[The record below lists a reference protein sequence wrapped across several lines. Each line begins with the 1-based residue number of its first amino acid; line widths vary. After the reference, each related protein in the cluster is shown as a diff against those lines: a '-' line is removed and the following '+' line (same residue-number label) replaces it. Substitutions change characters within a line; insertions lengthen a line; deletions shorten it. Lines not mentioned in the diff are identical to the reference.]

1 MSNYNS
7 LKATI
12 DANIK
17 QNGNQEITGQILN
30 SVLNQMVNILGTG
43 YQFAG
48 VATIDTNPGTPDA
61 KVFYIAN
68 GKGTYEK
75 FGGINVTEDDVVVL
89 YYDTAWHK
97 VSTGIA
103 SQAKLSELKSDTK
116 YVLDNITIGAVASMA
131 RKLYTNDVTAT
142 YATDFTRV
150 GYYKKDGT
158 FVSDSNYRTSA
169 RFQLPRGGYLFEF
182 YTETQI
188 IGCIRIS
195 DADDNTVRM
204 LTQDGLNCIAGGIN
218 RFLFLY
224 SSLDKN
230 LYLEISRFVGASEYP
245 KIYTAM
251 DGTLTTKEYVDGQ
264 LSESLN
270 GLMMQRIILTH
281 DKIVNSEFYDG
292 YYWSSYN
299 ERTALDSYTC
309 GKVDLTSLRGRYII
323 LNPGFVTTAY
333 IPGYSYIQKQD
344 GTILALSKIPATQ
357 FERVP
362 IIKTFNN
369 DKCILLYVD
378 SSYSTLIWSK
388 DKNRMPEF
396 AVISGVTPSV
406 AAELATQSSSISDLS
421 SSISDLSLLIN
432 SVDNRTYFIES
443 SEQIDFPESNNG
455 KYIES
460 NGNIHEAI
468 STTGEYRLSDSIL
481 VNVGDKFIIHAGS
494 YNSAILA
501 LYSSTNQLLD
511 IIFRS
516 TSQNEYYDNVYEVK
530 NPNAHHIVFGYQR
543 RIWGA
548 SKFNYATTT
557 PLNEVVAQLKTQ
569 IESSESTLSGKTI
582 FLFGDSISSSDYTWY
597 VEYLQKYTGARVLN
611 QGASGRNA
619 AYQASNEYFTR
630 LANNPADVV
639 VALVGGNDSG
649 ASGTIGTFGSN
660 TALAQMGE
668 SVVTETDIADDYN
681 GTKYIQAVSHIIR
694 KWRATYWNFRLAA
707 GLTANIL
714 DTQNNNAVVYPT
726 TGTAT
731 EQQCIDYAA
740 TQGWTLGYGQR
751 YVMMTTE
758 TDAAKRTKLMAVKQ
772 PKLYFCTTLPQKR
785 YNDESPWSNPE
796 NWERKRLAI
805 IECCQKYG
813 INCIDLAKDFA
824 IDWSKEPYWPG
835 QGYTGTSKT
844 DNQGIYTMDG
854 LHPNEFGYEWIARI
868 VSKVIK

>member
-1 MSNYNS
+1 MAQIIERIVRSKYPPRDTRVLWLDTKKDL
-7 LKATI
+7 LKAFTSNGWTKVS
-12 DANIK
+12 ANTAI
-17 QNGNQEITGQILN
+17 NTLRNA
-30 SVLNQMVNILGTG
+30 G
-43 YQFAG
+43 YLFAG
-48 VATIDTNPGTPDA
+48 IATIDTNPETPDA

-68 GKGTYEK
+68 GKGTYTN
-75 FGGINVTEDDVVVL
+75 FGELDVTDDEVVFL
-89 YYDTAWHK
+89 IWDSSWHK

-103 SQAKLSELKSDTK
+103 SHEKLTELE
-116 YVLDNITIGAVASMA
+116 
-131 RKLYTNDVTAT
+131 
-142 YATDFTRV
+142 
-150 GYYKKDGT
+150 
-158 FVSDSNYRTSA
+158 SN
-169 RFQLPRGGYLFEF
+169 
-182 YTETQI
+182 
-188 IGCIRIS
+188 
-195 DADDNTVRM
+195 
-204 LTQDGLNCIAGGIN
+204 
-218 RFLFLY
+218 
-224 SSLDKN
+224 
-230 LYLEISRFVGASEYP
+230 
-245 KIYTAM
+245 
-251 DGTLTTKEYVDGQ
+251 
-264 LSESLN
+264 
-270 GLMMQRIILTH
+270 LMIQRIILTH
-281 DKIVNSEFYDG
+281 DKIINSEFYDG

-299 ERTALDSYTC
+299 ERTELHSYTC
-309 GKVDLTSLRGRYII
+309 GKVDLTRLRGRYII
-323 LNPGFVTTAY
+323 LNPGFFTTAY

-344 GTILALSKIPATQ
+344 GTILALSNFPANQ

-378 SSYSTLIWSK
+378 SSYSTLIWSN
-388 DKNRMPEF
+388 DKNNMPEF

-406 AAELATQSSSISDLS
+406 AAELVTQSNSIF
-421 SSISDLSLLIN
+421 DLSLLIN
-432 SVDNRTYFIES
+432 SVNNRTYIVES
-443 SEQIDFPESNNG
+443 GEQIDFPESNNG

-468 STTGEYRLSDSIL
+468 STTVDYRLSDSIL
-481 VNVGDKFIIHAGS
+481 VNVGDKFNIHAGS

-516 TSQNEYYDNVYEVK
+516 TSQAAYYDGVYEVT
-530 NPNAHHIVFGYQR
+530 NPNAHHIIFGYQKSK
-543 RIWGA
+543 WGA
-548 SKFNYATTT
+548 SKFNYVTRT
-557 PLNEVVAQLKTQ
+557 PLNEVVAQLQTQ
-569 IESSESTLSGKTI
+569 IESSGSTLTSKTV

-597 VEYLQKYTGARVLN
+597 VEYLQKYTGATVLN

-649 ASGTIGTFGSN
+649 ESGTIGTFGSN

-694 KWRATYWNFRLAA
+694 KWRATYCNFRLAA

-714 DTQNNNAVVYPT
+714 DTQNDNAVAYPT

-785 YNDESPWSNPE
+785 YNDASVWSNPE

-868 VSKVIK
+868 VSKAIK

>member
-1 MSNYNS
+1 MANWDI
-7 LKATI
+7 LKRAISDVVKT
-12 DANIK
+12 
-17 QNGNQEITGQILN
+17 NGNQEITGQLLQQ
-30 SVLNQMVNILGTG
+30 VLFKIVTNVGANAT
-43 YQFAG
+43 FAG
-48 VATIDTNPGTPDA
+48 IATPTTNPGTPDGP
-61 KVFYIAN
+61 VFYISSKAGEYSNFNNIVIAN
-68 GKGTYEK
+68 DE
-75 FGGINVTEDDVVVL
+75 
-89 YYDTAWHK
+89 
-97 VSTGIA
+97 IA
-103 SQAKLSELKSDTK
+103 ILAYNSQWSKLALPITVKSDTK
-116 YVLDNITIGAVASMA
+116 YVLDNITIGAGANMA

-158 FVSDSNYRTSA
+158 FVSDSNYRTST
-169 RFQLPRGGYLFEF
+169 RFKLPKGGYLFEF

-188 IGCIRIS
+188 IGCVRIS
-195 DADDNTVRM
+195 DASNNTVRM
-204 LTQDGLNCIAGGIN
+204 LTQDGLNYPASGVH
-218 RFLFLY
+218 RYSFLY
-224 SSLDKN
+224 SSLDET
-230 LYLEISRFVGASEYP
+230 LYLEISRFVKASEYP

-251 DGTLTTKEYVDGQ
+251 DGLLITKEYVD
-264 LSESLN
+264 ESLN
-270 GLMMQRIILTH
+270 GLMLQRIMLTH

-299 ERTALDSYTC
+299 VRTANKNYSC
-309 GKVDLTSLRGRYII
+309 GKVDLTRLRGRYII
-323 LNPGFVTTAY
+323 LNPGFY
-333 IPGYSYIQKQD
+333 DNGKYRPYYSYIQKQD
-344 GTILALSKIPATQ
+344 GTILKLGDHTQ
-357 FERVP
+357 FEFAP
-362 IIKTFNN
+362 IIKKFDS

-378 SSYSTLIWSK
+378 SSYSTLIWSH
-388 DKNRMPEF
+388 DNYTIPAEF
-396 AVISGVTPSV
+396 AIISGVTPSV
-406 AAELATQSSSISDLS
+406 AAELATQSNL
-421 SSISDLSLLIN
+421 ISDLSLLIN
-432 SVDNRTYFIES
+432 SVNYNTYIIES
-443 SEQIDFPESNNG
+443 GEQISFPQSNNG

-460 NGNIHEAI
+460 NGNIHEAV
-468 STTGEYRLSDSIL
+468 STTGSYRLSDSIL
-481 VNVGDKFIIHAGS
+481 VNVGDTFIIHAGS

-516 TSQNEYYDNVYEVK
+516 TNQAKEYYDGIYEVT
-530 NPNAHHIVFGYQR
+530 NPNAHHIVFGYQNTR
-543 RIWGA
+543 FGK
-548 SKFNYATTT
+548 SKFNYGVRT
-557 PLNEVVAQLKTQ
+557 PLKEAVAQLKTQ
-569 IESSESTLSGKTI
+569 IESSGSALTGKTV

-597 VEYLQKYTGARVLN
+597 VEYLQKYTGATVLN

-649 ASGTIGTFGSN
+649 ASGTIGTFSSN

-668 SVVTETDIADDYN
+668 YVVTETDIADDYN

-714 DTQNNNAVVYPT
+714 DTQNDNAVVYPT

-740 TQGWTLGYGQR
+740 TQGWTLGYKQR

-758 TDAAKRTKLMAVKQ
+758 TDDTKRAKLMVVKQ

-785 YNDESPWSNPE
+785 YNDASPWSNPE

-835 QGYTGTSKT
+835 QGYTRTSKT